1 MKRPFRLGPVTT
13 FTANRTRAM
22 DVLGVP
28 LFLKSMPDFGEARAE
43 IRGRR
48 VLSGRYP
55 LPRLYGSFR
64 TPRRRTLI
72 YERWGAGD
80 HEQGLFLDLL
90 NAADSGSGGLD
101 EYLETLT
108 HAYRT
113 AIADTARP
121 LPPTQSVRKLYW
133 DRALPGGRLDQYYAG
148 REFSLA
154 DGIADVPI
162 SRLRDY
168 ELVVNGASYHLDW
181 AETLSLLRLWAT
193 DETSIWSAVTQG
205 DPTDVNLA
213 VPFAVFDYDTA
224 GFNAVA
230 GEFANFLWYT
240 AHLGGYLVP
249 TYNPT
254 VFAGHVRTFEHVD
267 ANAPALRSARVDEH
281 DKQIV
286 VEIDWKP
293 SLARRQAI
301 STYLDQVVK
310 PLQAPMFGPS
320 LDAQIRPFLALR
332 ILGVYNV
339 ADLRPVDRL
348 AVLVRLAQCLDSG
361 FSLGSFFSWDQP

>member
-1 MKRPFRLGPVTT
+1 MKRPFKLGPVTT
-13 FTANRTRAM
+13 FTANRTRAV

-28 LFLKSMPDFGEARAE
+28 LFFKSMPNLGEARAE
-43 IRGRR
+43 IQGRR

-64 TPRRRTLI
+64 TPRCRTLV
-72 YERWGAGD
+72 YGRWGTGD
-80 HEQGLFLDLL
+80 DEQGLFLDLL
-90 NAADSGSGGLD
+90 NDADSGSAGLD

-108 HAYRT
+108 YAYRT
-113 AIADTARP
+113 VIADTARP
-121 LPPTQSVRKLYW
+121 LPPREIVRKLYW
-133 DRALPGGRLDQYYAG
+133 DRAMPGGRLDQYYAG
-148 REFSLA
+148 RDFSLA

-168 ELVVNGASYHLDW
+168 RLVVNGATYNLDW
-181 AETLSLLRLWAT
+181 AETLSLLRFWAT

-213 VPFAVFDYDTA
+213 VPFAVFDYDAA

-249 TYNPT
+249 TYNPSA
-254 VFAGHVRTFEHVD
+254 FATHARTFEHVH
-267 ANAPALRSARVDEH
+267 ANAPTLRSARVDDHERR
-281 DKQIV
+281 IV

-293 SLARRQAI
+293 SPARRRAV
-301 STYLDQVVK
+301 SAYLDRVVK
-310 PLQAPMFGPS
+310 PLQGPMFGSS

-332 ILGVYNV
+332 ILGVFNV
-339 ADLRPVDRL
+339 ADLLPADRL
-348 AVLVRLAQCLDSG
+348 AVLVRLAQCLDDG
-361 FSLGSFFSWDQP
+361 FSLESFFSWDQQ